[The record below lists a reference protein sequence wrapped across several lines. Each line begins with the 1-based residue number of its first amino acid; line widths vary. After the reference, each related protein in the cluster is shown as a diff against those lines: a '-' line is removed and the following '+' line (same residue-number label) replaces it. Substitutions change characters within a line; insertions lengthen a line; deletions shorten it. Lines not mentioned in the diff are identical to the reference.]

1 MLVVWRGGGVQED
14 RGDGLGGGVRYAG
27 YCLGPKCSD
36 SPRTARATITHDDA
50 KHPVAE
56 QPCAAFEAWFL
67 DPNC

>member
-36 SPRTARATITHDDA
+36 SPRNRSRDYHPRRRQTPGCGATLCGFRGL
-50 KHPVAE
+50 VS
-56 QPCAAFEAWFL
+56 
-67 DPNC
+67 